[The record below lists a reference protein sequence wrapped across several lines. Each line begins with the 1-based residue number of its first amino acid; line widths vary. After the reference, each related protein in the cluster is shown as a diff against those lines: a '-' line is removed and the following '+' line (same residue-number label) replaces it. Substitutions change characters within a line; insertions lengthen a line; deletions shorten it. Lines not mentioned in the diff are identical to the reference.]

1 MTLNF
6 YEVIPPTYL
15 SDQRNAT
22 GNSSKLLGQARPAA
36 PWSAATVQRRSAPCG
51 FDRYKISVLGA
62 FGMLFDGSAS
72 PGKPTT
78 RCRTNGVSK
87 RSVPG
92 IALPV
97 AGLGPSELVAS

>member
-6 YEVIPPTYL
+6 YEVILPTCL
-15 SDQRNAT
+15 SDQRNAM

-36 PWSAATVQRRSAPCG
+36 PWSAATASAIPRHTASN
-51 FDRYKISVLGA
+51 RYKISVLGV

-72 PGKPTT
+72 PGEPTT
-78 RCRTNGVSK
+78 RCWTNGVSK

-97 AGLGPSELVAS
+97 AGLGPFELAA